1 MVELIILNRQGI
13 SEVDKKVLALGV
25 HWVVG
30 PAFSNQKKFP
40 IFSISRLQNDFLQNF
55 RILSKFVEMYTLGNL
70 PGYLFGKV
78 CTYHLGLRN
87 KKSKSPI

>member
-40 IFSISRLQNDFLQNF
+40 IFSISRLQNDFFAEFPNS
-55 RILSKFVEMYTLGNL
+55 IEICGNV
-70 PGYLFGKV
+70 YFGKSARIP
-78 CTYHLGLRN
+78 L
-87 KKSKSPI
+87 